1 MTEPR
6 LLRAK
11 DVSALTGISRAS
23 IYKFSKAGKFP
34 PFIRVSPKIL
44 AWDIEDVNAWIRE
57 RIAQCR
63 GAA

>member
-11 DVSALTGISRAS
+11 DVAAITGFSRAS

-44 AWDIEDVNAWIRE
+44 AWNAEDVTAWIRE
-57 RIAQCR
+57 QIAQCR
-63 GAA
+63 GAT